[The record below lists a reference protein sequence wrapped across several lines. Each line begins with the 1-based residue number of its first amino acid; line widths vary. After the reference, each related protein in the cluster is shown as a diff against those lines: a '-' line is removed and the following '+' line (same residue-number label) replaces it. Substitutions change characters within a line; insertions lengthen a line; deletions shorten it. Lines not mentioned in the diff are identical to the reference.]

1 MSVYEPLLLFPPVVL
16 LPLPVVALLM
26 KMLLCMRI
34 GGGVD
39 ARHAIVGRSHRGKPK
54 TTPRIIERVRISLQV
69 FIVKASLAE
78 YEDWSLG
85 GVAWAI

>member
-1 MSVYEPLLLFPPVVL
+1 MPVYEPLLPFPPLVL
-16 LPLPVVALLM
+16 LALFM
-26 KMLLCMRI
+26 KMLPCKEKNW
-34 GGGVD
+34 GSVD
-39 ARHAIVGRSHRGKPK
+39 ARHAIVSRFHRGKPK
-54 TTPRIIERVRISLQV
+54 TIPRIIERIRISSQV